1 MQRLKEKQYTYAPSF
16 SLLERY
22 DYHKIQDQA
31 SNAISRVQTF
41 ILDKLMDDTHYTY
54 DANGN
59 ISSILQNGKSIAQ
72 YQYDEAN
79 QLIEERQDHF
89 KIHYTYDSQGN
100 LLTKIKTN
108 LLTNEETEVHH
119 YTYSLS
125 TFGKQLT
132 DFDNQNL
139 TYDDYG
145 LLLQWNQQSLTYNH
159 QHQMTQFGTHTFQ
172 YDAFGCRTFKNQIE
186 YTYDDQ
192 GRLLKE
198 VNGTHTI
205 LYFYDG
211 LSICSIQVDG
221 QSYFLRRNLFQD
233 VTHIYDLNGNLVA
246 SYLYDA
252 WGNHKVF
259 DANGVENT
267 NADFI
272 GNINP
277 IRYRGYYFDVE
288 TNLFY
293 CNSRYYSSE
302 LCRFLIPDSIEYL
315 DPESI
320 HGLNLYAYCGNDP
333 INRFDPTGHSW
344 ESFWN
349 GVGDWFS
356 DHWKEVVIGTAFIV
370 GGALVTALTAG
381 AGVGFMAAFGSALLS
396 STIQV
401 GISVGTSVLVG
412 GLVSVANGGGFFD
425 NVGDNIAS
433 AYMWGGIFSGGAQI
447 LGGGF
452 RIAANKGVTTGRAG
466 GIKLGNSGVKILSP
480 DKNNWAKAGGT
491 LIKFGNGFRIDTG
504 AMWGLH
510 MHILS
515 SGHLPIGAVIAGFIG
530 TEY

>member
-1 MQRLKEKQYTYAPSF
+1 MVNYDHQYAVNVSNYVDNQVKTEKGFIHTIMDPHGYQIQKHYNRLNHITQICKKETDETAYQTICTYHYNKKNQLVKIKDEVNQQEITYTYFKDNLLSASQNGDVLTQYQYDNDDNLLTLKQTIDDQTWTYQYAYDPQIAHQCIKITLPNSIAITDKKDLLQRLKEKQYTYAPSF

-252 WGNHKVF
+252 WGNHQVF
-259 DANGVENT
+259 DVAALKTPMQTLLV
-267 NADFI
+267 I
-272 GNINP
+272 
-277 IRYRGYYFDVE
+277 
-288 TNLFY
+288 
-293 CNSRYYSSE
+293 
-302 LCRFLIPDSIEYL
+302 SIQFV
-315 DPESI
+315 I
-320 HGLNLYAYCGNDP
+320 
-333 INRFDPTGHSW
+333 
-344 ESFWN
+344 
-349 GVGDWFS
+349 
-356 DHWKEVVIGTAFIV
+356 VVITLMLKPIYFIV
-370 GGALVTALTAG
+370 TLDIT
-381 AGVGFMAAFGSALLS
+381 LLNY
-396 STIQV
+396 V
-401 GISVGTSVLVG
+401 
-412 GLVSVANGGGFFD
+412 VS
-425 NVGDNIAS
+425 
-433 AYMWGGIFSGGAQI
+433 
-447 LGGGF
+447 
-452 RIAANKGVTTGRAG
+452 
-466 GIKLGNSGVKILSP
+466 
-480 DKNNWAKAGGT
+480 
-491 LIKFGNGFRIDTG
+491 
-504 AMWGLH
+504 
-510 MHILS
+510 
-515 SGHLPIGAVIAGFIG
+515 
-530 TEY
+530 

>member
-1 MQRLKEKQYTYAPSF
+1 M
-16 SLLERY
+16 
-22 DYHKIQDQA
+22 
-31 SNAISRVQTF
+31 
-41 ILDKLMDDTHYTY
+41 
-54 DANGN
+54 
-59 ISSILQNGKSIAQ
+59 
-72 YQYDEAN
+72 
-79 QLIEERQDHF
+79 
-89 KIHYTYDSQGN
+89 
-100 LLTKIKTN
+100 
-108 LLTNEETEVHH
+108 HH

-145 LLLQWNQQSLTYNH
+145 LLLQWNQQNLTYNY

-172 YDAFGCRTFKNQIE
+172 YDAFCCRTFKNQIE

-211 LSICSIQVDG
+211 LSICSIQVDE

-252 WGNHKVF
+252 WGNHQVF

-320 HGLNLYAYCGNDP
+320 HGLNLYCYCKNNPIMLVDP
-333 INRFDPTGHSW
+333 SGHMPEW
-344 ESFWN
+344 LKWIL
-349 GVGDWFS
+349 GG
-356 DHWKEVVIGTAFIV
+356 VVIIGLGIATIATGGAAAGVAGFIV
-370 GGALVTALTAG
+370 AGAFKGAVLGAVSGALV
-381 AGVGFMAAFGSALLS
+381 
-396 STIQV
+396 
-401 GISVGTSVLVG
+401 
-412 GLVSVANGGGFFD
+412 
-425 NVGDNIAS
+425 
-433 AYMWGGIFSGGAQI
+433 
-447 LGGGF
+447 
-452 RIAANKGVTTGRAG
+452 
-466 GIKLGNSGVKILSP
+466 
-480 DKNNWAKAGGT
+480 
-491 LIKFGNGFRIDTG
+491 
-504 AMWGLH
+504 
-510 MHILS
+510 
-515 SGHLPIGAVIAGFIG
+515 
-530 TEY
+530 